1 VRLGRHEQDVVE
13 GQPLAGELAVEREQ
27 PLDVAR
33 PQLDVQREDPLDAA
47 NPGTVGSPGRKG
59 A

>member
-13 GQPLAGELAVEREQ
+13 GQALARELAVEREQ
-27 PLDVAR
+27 PFDVAR

-47 NPGTVGSPGRKG
+47 NPGTVGSPGWKI